1 MTLAKPLTEYSFV
14 LLVVFILS
22 SFNIK
27 SPIKT
32 YTISIKITN
41 IRNNKGFIQ
50 LQLYRSQK
58 TFELETPYKTIRIS
72 KQNVTDK
79 TLLYQ
84 IKGIAPSN
92 YGIALLDDENGNK
105 KMDYGWLYPKEGFG
119 FSNYYHTGW
128 SKPTFSN
135 FKFCLNQNEFVNMKI
150 RYM

>member
-92 YGIALLDDENGNK
+92 YGIALLDDENGIK
-105 KMDYGWLYPKEGFG
+105 KWITDGYIQKRDLVFQTTTIQDGP
-119 FSNYYHTGW
+119 
-128 SKPTFSN
+128 
-135 FKFCLNQNEFVNMKI
+135 NQLFPISSFV
-150 RYM
+150 